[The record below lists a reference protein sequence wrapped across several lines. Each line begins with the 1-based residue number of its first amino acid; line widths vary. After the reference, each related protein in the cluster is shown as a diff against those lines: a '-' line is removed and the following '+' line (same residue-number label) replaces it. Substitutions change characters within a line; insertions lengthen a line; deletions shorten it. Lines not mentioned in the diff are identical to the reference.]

1 MAHERCTDPNP
12 QSPNQAR
19 CRRRCAQRFPT
30 GLAPT
35 SKRRR
40 RATLASISRTPEI
53 ERPKIEKAPEIER
66 LGNYLETTAAGNPRL
81 NITYTQNRT
90 PRNRT
95 ARSVDG
101 VGAELLTFTVVRPHR
116 PNQCSA
122 NQHILHS
129 VKLLILENKLPNR
142 LDGP

>member
-1 MAHERCTDPNP
+1 MAGKVILRSE
-12 QSPNQAR
+12 SG
-19 CRRRCAQRFPT
+19 RFGP
-30 GLAPT
+30 GSLPAPL
-35 SKRRR
+35 R
-40 RATLASISRTPEI
+40 PEVSDW
-53 ERPKIEKAPEIER
+53 
-66 LGNYLETTAAGNPRL
+66 LGTYLETTAAGNPRL